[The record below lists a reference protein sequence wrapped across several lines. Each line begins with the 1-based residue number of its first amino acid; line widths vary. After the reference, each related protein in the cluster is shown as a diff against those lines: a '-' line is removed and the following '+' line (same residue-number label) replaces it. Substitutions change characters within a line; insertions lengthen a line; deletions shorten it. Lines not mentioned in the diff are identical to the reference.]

1 MKIGIIGILQN
12 PSKRETSHNAGWT
25 YTLRSQLEIKYETT
39 VDLLTEK
46 DDWNRYQILYITEG
60 VNFRPGVWNLF
71 GGVSDKLVLRLNKLY
86 DFDGSLY
93 FYGNEAPNYLDLVE
107 KRNIDLKFDLKFTR
121 NSLPK
126 KINPT
131 PYILD
136 PENVVLGDSHAI
148 SVFEDRYVIDRHD
161 GQTLHGV
168 LVKGIYSYLEH
179 FKKPIKKLRLYF
191 GNIDVRHH
199 LCRLYFNDE
208 NRSIAII
215 ELVDSYIR
223 GCEYLIKRKMVE
235 EIEIVELL
243 PIEDESRKIPKTGYH
258 KGQPFWGTREER
270 IQCVVQFNLYLQE
283 QLILKKNINILN
295 WNLGGSLVRL
305 DFKNMESGSSVHLAP
320 HSYMYDFISR
330 GLSVKVQQNINIP
343 DHRKYSD
350 QDSVDYPIQFNPIP
364 QDDCSHVFNVFEI
377 NEDVLEAI
385 DEYHEKSLLMQK
397 HYYDKEKIYSL
408 AQKVDDPLIFNVP
421 IYDMLDR
428 RYAAFSSFLEA
439 IFKGDDDPKGNG
451 KYFVK
456 VDPMKSDFE
465 MILLF
470 YLFRLCGSGIN
481 YKPKTNNKPFG
492 THGFGNF
499 WLVDLI
505 KNGNYNWEDWYKEL
519 QIIDKPFTDNKGYL
533 LPQFSYENQKGGHL
547 KRFILEESLDLVGE
561 LYEFI
566 RWEGQDRTIIECVDH
581 MNKYLQQK
589 GFKKQNFVLS
599 ATMADIAEYYPK
611 YIDPNSMIYAGTNAK
626 KCIDLIFKKVG
637 KCSRLE
643 FESAC
648 IQFLADRYDSN
659 PYSVEDSRLC
669 DIIRYFKEYQS
680 KYHIEKN
687 NGKIMENNCI
697 LKQKW
702 GINKYKEFVSCM

>member
-71 GGVSDKLVLRLNKLY
+71 GGVSEKLVLRLNKLH
-86 DFDGSLY
+86 DFQGSLH
-93 FYGNEAPNYLDLVE
+93 FYGNEAPNYLDLIE
-107 KRNIDLKFDLKFTR
+107 KRNIDIKFDLKFTR

-126 KINPT
+126 KINPC

-136 PENVVLGDSHAI
+136 HENVVVGDSHSI
-148 SVFEDRYVIDRHD
+148 SVFEDHYIIDRHD
-161 GQTLHGV
+161 GQTLHGA
-168 LVKGIYSYLEH
+168 LVNGLYSYLEH

-199 LCRLYFNDE
+199 LCRLYPDE
-208 NRSIAII
+208 KQRSKEIKK
-215 ELVDSYIR
+215 LVDSYIN
-223 GCEYLIKRKMVE
+223 GCKYLLNKQRNLVN

-243 PIEDESRKIPKTGYH
+243 PIEDESRKIPKTGYY
-258 KGQPFWGTREER
+258 KGQPFWGTREQR
-270 IQCVVQFNLYLQE
+270 IQCVVEFNLYLQQ
-283 QLILKKNINILN
+283 QLILEKHINILN
-295 WNLGGSLVRL
+295 WNLGGNLVQL

-330 GLSVKVQQNINIP
+330 GLSVEVQQNLNIP

-350 QDSVDYPIQFNPIP
+350 QDQVDYPIQFNPIP
-364 QDDCSHVFNVFEI
+364 QDDCSKVFNKVYEI
-377 NEDVLEAI
+377 NDDVLEAI

-397 HYYDKEKIYSL
+397 HFYDQEHVYSL
-408 AQKVDDPLIFNVP
+408 AQKVNDDLIFNVR

-439 IFKGDDDPKGNG
+439 IFKGGDDPKGNG
-451 KYFVK
+451 KYFVR
-456 VDPMKSDFE
+456 VDKNKQPALNMF
-465 MILLF
+465 LLF

-481 YKPKTNNKPFG
+481 YKPKTDNKPFG

-505 KNGNYNWEDWYKEL
+505 KKGNYDIGNWFLKL
-519 QIIDKPFTDNKGYL
+519 SQIDYPFTDNKGYL

-547 KRFILEESLDLVGE
+547 KRFILEESL
-561 LYEFI
+561 F
-566 RWEGQDRTIIECVDH
+566 
-581 MNKYLQQK
+581 
-589 GFKKQNFVLS
+589 
-599 ATMADIAEYYPK
+599 
-611 YIDPNSMIYAGTNAK
+611 
-626 KCIDLIFKKVG
+626 
-637 KCSRLE
+637 
-643 FESAC
+643 
-648 IQFLADRYDSN
+648 
-659 PYSVEDSRLC
+659 
-669 DIIRYFKEYQS
+669 
-680 KYHIEKN
+680 
-687 NGKIMENNCI
+687 
-697 LKQKW
+697 
-702 GINKYKEFVSCM
+702 